1 MNEENKAHF
10 TQLQSLWASADI
22 CFAVQ
27 NDKVGSEGT
36 IKRLASIVKK
46 FKLKINNPIEWESN
60 NFLRIVFLN
69 LLLFNNLN
77 LVLWEKV
84 ALKKA
89 PLVKKNDGG

>member
-1 MNEENKAHF
+1 MLIRFIKRQCSSSEGRKILLWIEMNEENKAHF

-46 FKLKINNPIEWESN
+46 FKLKINNPIE
-60 NFLRIVFLN
+60 
-69 LLLFNNLN
+69 
-77 LVLWEKV
+77 
-84 ALKKA
+84 
-89 PLVKKNDGG
+89 

>member
-46 FKLKINNPIEWESN
+46 FKLKINNPIE
-60 NFLRIVFLN
+60 
-69 LLLFNNLN
+69 
-77 LVLWEKV
+77 
-84 ALKKA
+84 
-89 PLVKKNDGG
+89 